1 METNATISRMILYM
15 YKIYAN
21 KYIWW
26 NLIVKVGSILLSRPE
41 PSAEQI
47 HLQLCNHWQSSH
59 HSFVFHWKSA
69 SAEPG
74 GFLPS
79 PPHAPWCAPPY
90 QLALC
95 QFQSLFQLGFSLWS
109 TCWVNGLCQD
119 TIKLKKSIYLF
130 TNKYKGAVQFSD

>member
-26 NLIVKVGSILLSRPE
+26 NLIVKVGSILPSGPK

-47 HLQLCNHWQSSH
+47 HPQLCNHWQSSH

-90 QLALC
+90 QLARC
-95 QFQSLFQLGFSLWS
+95 QFQSLFQLGSPMDKQGMAFWS
-109 TCWVNGLCQD
+109 KVKVVWNPTTFNC
-119 TIKLKKSIYLF
+119 TKK
-130 TNKYKGAVQFSD
+130 